1 MTFSNPM
8 EKKAAPL
15 NQYILDELV
24 WTLGNSVA
32 GDHAIPHEGT
42 NGEPADALSEKAPC
56 WPSVDSVRLGLLSKR
71 GGSARRM

>member
-15 NQYILDELV
+15 NQYIFDELGRAR
-24 WTLGNSVA
+24 GNSVG
-32 GDHAIPHEGT
+32 GDHAIHHEGAK
-42 NGEPADALSEKAPC
+42 GEPANALTRKAPC